1 MFVISSKNIFGNS
14 LALAQRAG
22 CWIFAG
28 MLLLLAFPQ
37 AQAQSTLSGVVLDSV
52 TRQPLP
58 FGTVFLANTT
68 LGVTTDDAGR
78 FAFARVPAGTYEVVA
93 SYLGYALRRQV
104 ITLTNEPQQLT
115 FRLPPSA
122 NTLGEVVVRPHPNKP
137 EDYQKFASTFL
148 GSTTFSQQCRIRN
161 PEAVRVEYDAEKNEL
176 TATCADFLTVENQ
189 ALGYRIRYYGLDFR
203 LNFAEGWMSF
213 YGSPVFEPLKARSGR
228 QQQRWAANRSRAY
241 KGSLPHFLRSVY
253 DNGVAEAGFRVQ
265 RLRRVPNPARARAD
279 SLLALMRAQAF
290 SIRALDPARFDDS
303 LAHLIRV
310 PRQLEYLFS
319 APLATTD
326 FSNRPPVAPE
336 VLLQFPDLL
345 LVYYDQELADP
356 AYVAFTARNAT
367 PDQTLP
373 AGLDKQVS
381 VLHLQQP
388 QVPLQANGQPAN
400 PLALYT
406 EGYWGF
412 EKMGE
417 FLPVDYL
424 PPAQPSRTR

>member
-1 MFVISSKNIFGNS
+1 MFVKTCKALSQNGCS
-14 LALAQRAG
+14 LARAACYQILAG
-22 CWIFAG
+22 
-28 MLLLLAFPQ
+28 LLLLLIAPQ
-37 AQAQSTLSGVVLDSV
+37 AQAQSTLSGIVLDSV

-68 LGVTTDDAGR
+68 QGATTDDAGR
-78 FAFARVPAGTYEVVA
+78 FSFARVPAGTYEVVA
-93 SYLGYALRRQV
+93 SYLGYELRRQV

-122 NTLGEVVVRPHPNKP
+122 NALGEVVVRPHPNKP

-161 PEAVRVEYDAEKNEL
+161 PEAVRVEYDVEKNEL

-228 QQQRWAANRSRAY
+228 QQQRWAANRSQAY
-241 KGSLPHFLRSVY
+241 NGSLPHFLRSVY

-279 SLLALMRAQAF
+279 SLLILMRAQAL
-290 SIRALDPARFDDS
+290 SLRALDPDRFDDS
-303 LAHLIRV
+303 LARLVRV

-319 APLATTD
+319 APLATPE
-326 FSNRPPVAPE
+326 FSQRPPGAPE
-336 VLLQFPDLL
+336 VLLQFSDLL
-345 LVYYDQELADP
+345 LVYYDREPADP

-367 PDQTLP
+367 PGQTLP

-388 QVPLQANGQPAN
+388 QVPLQANGQPSN

-424 PPAQPSRTR
+424 PPAQPLRRR